1 LRQTPLTGKPSPRYS
16 RGVRGLRVHV
26 IAVGRA
32 RGGPERD
39 LYAHYMRRLA
49 WTVSLKEIEVRG
61 RVAPADLKARE
72 GELILA
78 ALPADAKV
86 VALDAQGLTL
96 SSEAFAKK
104 LQSWGL
110 AGTGQVAFVIGGA
123 EGLDEAV
130 IQRADLHFSLGRVT
144 WPHLLV
150 RALLAEQ
157 LYRAQQI
164 LAGHPY
170 HRG

>member
-1 LRQTPLTGKPSPRYS
+1 MTGRPSTGYS
-16 RGVRGLRVHV
+16 RGVRGLRIHV

-32 RGGPERD
+32 RSGLERD
-39 LYAHYMRRLA
+39 LYAHYMGRLA
-49 WTVSLKEIEVRG
+49 WPARLKELEARG
-61 RVAPADLKARE
+61 KAAPADLKVLE
-72 GELILA
+72 GKLILA
-78 ALPADAKV
+78 ALPKDAKV
-86 VALDAQGLTL
+86 VALDAQGLEL

-104 LQSWGL
+104 LGGWHD
-110 AGTGQVAFVIGGA
+110 AGSGEIAFVIGGA

-130 IQRADLHFSLGRVT
+130 IQRADLRFALGRVT

-150 RALLAEQ
+150 RGLLAEQ